1 MADAGSTRATRTSR
15 PATRHPWRDMAST
28 LAADVGRIGID
39 PRPCFAEDLHPVD
52 AGPLE
57 RVMQLGRAGCRD
69 QFAVAKQANV
79 RGLRRAHVQFDP
91 PLEREL
97 LAHLGER
104 EAASVRHL
112 VIGDV
117 TATLAQRGVDERAVV
132 LELTCGCTFAED
144 VRVQLLERALV
155 THEPQRHPAG
165 DAYAELVRVEPADR
179 G

>member
-39 PRPCFAEDLHPVD
+39 PRPCFAED
-52 AGPLE
+52 
-57 RVMQLGRAGCRD
+57 
-69 QFAVAKQANV
+69 
-79 RGLRRAHVQFDP
+79 
-91 PLEREL
+91 
-97 LAHLGER
+97 
-104 EAASVRHL
+104 
-112 VIGDV
+112 
-117 TATLAQRGVDERAVV
+117 
-132 LELTCGCTFAED
+132 

-179 G
+179 GHAARLAEAVPLAQVGGRRATDRALRRPDHAREVADATDALAGVVEERPELDAVQAVGVAELDAPSPEAFRAARERVRAEPK